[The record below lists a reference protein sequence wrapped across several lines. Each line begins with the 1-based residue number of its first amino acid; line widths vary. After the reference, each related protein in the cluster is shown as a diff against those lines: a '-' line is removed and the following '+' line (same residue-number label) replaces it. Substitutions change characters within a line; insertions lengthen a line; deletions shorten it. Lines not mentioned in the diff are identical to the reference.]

1 MISPIPHYFFDQGSK
16 VMARLTRYI
25 ACALLP
31 FTLLGE
37 SVMAD
42 EQTPLTLK
50 QNAPT
55 TYTVVKGDT
64 LWDIS
69 ALYLDSPWLWPRLW
83 QINPE
88 IDNPHLIY
96 PGDKLTL
103 IWRDG
108 QPVLSLKP
116 MRKLSPQVR
125 VLEKQAVP
133 TVQEGLVLPYLQS
146 DRLIAQTAL
155 QQSVRVIGSSDGR
168 KYLTKQDQLY
178 ITGVQTEKK
187 WGIYREVA
195 QYQRDDDV
203 MVALRLVALGEL
215 AMTGGN
221 FSGLSLQEQ
230 NQEIL
235 AKDIALPE
243 VDIEERQ
250 LSTTFYPQPA
260 PVGSEAHILGSLEGS
275 QYAGQNQ
282 VVVMDQGSSDGL
294 AQGSMF
300 ELYQAGVKV
309 SDKEGQF
316 TYQQEGSDAD
326 VQLPSLKVGTLMVI
340 RPYERFSLA
349 LITNSSAPIN
359 QEIIAVSPQSTSSE
373 PKTEVAQSTE
383 QAQSVDDAS

>member
-1 MISPIPHYFFDQGSK
+1 
-16 VMARLTRYI
+16 MARLTRYI
-25 ACALLP
+25 AYALLP
-31 FTLLGE
+31 FTLLSGQ
-37 SVMAD
+37 VTAD
-42 EQTPLTLK
+42 EQTPLALK
-50 QNAPT
+50 PNAPT

-83 QINPE
+83 QVNPE
-88 IDNPHLIY
+88 IDNPHVIY

-103 IWRDG
+103 FWRDG

-146 DRLIAQTAL
+146 DRLMAKTAL
-155 QQSVRVIGSSDGR
+155 QGSVRVIGSSEGR
-168 KYLTKQDQLY
+168 QYLTKQDQLY
-178 ITGVQTEKK
+178 ISGVHSEKK

-195 QYQRDDDV
+195 QYQRDDEV
-203 MVALRLVALGEL
+203 MVALRLVAVGEL

-221 FSGLSLQEQ
+221 FSGLSLLEQ

-235 AKDIALPE
+235 ANDIALPE
-243 VDIEERQ
+243 VDLEERQ
-250 LSTTFYPQPA
+250 RSTTFYPQPA
-260 PVGSEAHILGSLEGS
+260 PAGSEARILGSLEGS

-282 VVVMDQGSSDGL
+282 VVVIDQGRSDGV

-300 ELYQAGVKV
+300 ELYQAAVQVKAKQD
-309 SDKEGQF
+309 SSTFLSERSN
-316 TYQQEGSDAD
+316 TD
-326 VQLPSLKVGTLMVI
+326 VQLPSVKVGALMVI

-349 LITNSSAPIN
+349 LITNSSAPISAEVHALST
-359 QEIIAVSPQSTSSE
+359 QAEPQ
-373 PKTEVAQSTE
+373 TE
-383 QAQSVDDAS
+383 QPDVVQLSEQIDLVDDAS

>member
-1 MISPIPHYFFDQGSK
+1 
-16 VMARLTRYI
+16 MARLTRYI
-25 ACALLP
+25 AYALLP
-31 FTLLGE
+31 FTLLSGQ
-37 SVMAD
+37 VTAD
-42 EQTPLTLK
+42 EQTPLALK
-50 QNAPT
+50 PNAPT

-83 QINPE
+83 QVNPE
-88 IDNPHLIY
+88 IENPHLIY

-103 IWRDG
+103 FWRDG

-146 DRLIAQTAL
+146 DRLMAKTTL
-155 QQSVRVIGSSDGR
+155 QGSVRVIGSSEGR
-168 KYLTKQDQLY
+168 QYLTKQDQLY
-178 ITGVQTEKK
+178 ISGVHSKKK
-187 WGIYREVA
+187 WGIYRELA
-195 QYQRDDDV
+195 QYQRDDEV
-203 MVALRLVALGEL
+203 MVALRLVAVGEL

-235 AKDIALPE
+235 ANDIALPE
-243 VDIEERQ
+243 IDLEERQ

-260 PVGSEAHILGSLEGS
+260 PAGSEARILGSLEGS

-282 VVVMDQGSSDGL
+282 VVVIDQGRSDGV

-300 ELYQAGVKV
+300 ELYQAAVQVKAKQD
-309 SDKEGQF
+309 SSTFLSERSN
-316 TYQQEGSDAD
+316 TD
-326 VQLPSLKVGTLMVI
+326 VQLPSVKVGALMVI

-349 LITNSSAPIN
+349 LITNSSAPISA
-359 QEIIAVSPQSTSSE
+359 EVHALSPQVE
-373 PKTEVAQSTE
+373 PQTE
-383 QAQSVDDAS
+383 QPEVVQLSEQTDLVDDVS

>member
-1 MISPIPHYFFDQGSK
+1 MT
-16 VMARLTRYI
+16 RLTRYI
-25 ACALLP
+25 AYALLP
-31 FTLLGE
+31 FTLLSGQ
-37 SVMAD
+37 VTAD
-42 EQTPLTLK
+42 EQTPLALK
-50 QNAPT
+50 PNAPT

-83 QINPE
+83 QVNPE

-103 IWRDG
+103 FWRDG

-133 TVQEGLVLPYLQS
+133 NVQEGLVLPYLQS
-146 DRLIAQTAL
+146 DRLMAKTAL
-155 QQSVRVIGSSDGR
+155 QGSVRVIGSSEGR
-168 KYLTKQDQLY
+168 QYLTKQDQLY
-178 ITGVQTEKK
+178 ISGVHSEKK

-195 QYQRDDDV
+195 QYQRDDEV
-203 MVALRLVALGEL
+203 MVALRLVAVGEL

-221 FSGLSLQEQ
+221 FSGLSLLEQ

-235 AKDIALPE
+235 ANDIALPE
-243 VDIEERQ
+243 VDLEERQ

-260 PVGSEAHILGSLEGS
+260 PAGSEARILGSLEGS

-282 VVVMDQGSSDGL
+282 VVVIDQGRSDGV

-300 ELYQAGVKV
+300 ELYQAAVQVKAKQD
-309 SDKEGQF
+309 SSTFLSERSN
-316 TYQQEGSDAD
+316 TD
-326 VQLPSLKVGTLMVI
+326 VQLPSVKVGALMVI

-349 LITNSSAPIN
+349 LITNSSALISA
-359 QEIIAVSPQSTSSE
+359 EVHALSPQAE
-373 PKTEVAQSTE
+373 PQTE
-383 QAQSVDDAS
+383 QPDVVQLSEQTDLVDDAS

>member
-1 MISPIPHYFFDQGSK
+1 MT
-16 VMARLTRYI
+16 RLTRYI
-25 ACALLP
+25 AYALLP
-31 FTLLGE
+31 FTLLSGQ
-37 SVMAD
+37 VTAD
-42 EQTPLTLK
+42 EQTPLALK
-50 QNAPT
+50 PNAPT

-83 QINPE
+83 QVNPE

-103 IWRDG
+103 FWRDG

-146 DRLIAQTAL
+146 DRLMAKTAL
-155 QQSVRVIGSSDGR
+155 QGSVRVIGSSEGR
-168 KYLTKQDQLY
+168 QYLTKQDQLY
-178 ITGVQTEKK
+178 ISGVHSEKK

-195 QYQRDDDV
+195 QYQRDDEV
-203 MVALRLVALGEL
+203 MVALRLVAVGEL

-221 FSGLSLQEQ
+221 FSGLSLLEQ

-235 AKDIALPE
+235 ANDIALPE
-243 VDIEERQ
+243 VDLEERQ

-260 PVGSEAHILGSLEGS
+260 PAGSEARILGSLEGS

-282 VVVMDQGSSDGL
+282 VVVIDQGRSDGV

-300 ELYQAGVKV
+300 ELYQAAVQVKAKQD
-309 SDKEGQF
+309 SSTFLSERSN
-316 TYQQEGSDAD
+316 TD
-326 VQLPSLKVGTLMVI
+326 VQLPSVKVGALMVI

-349 LITNSSAPIN
+349 LITNSSALISA
-359 QEIIAVSPQSTSSE
+359 EVHALSPQAE
-373 PKTEVAQSTE
+373 PQTE
-383 QAQSVDDAS
+383 QPDVVQLSEQTDLVDDAS

>member
-1 MISPIPHYFFDQGSK
+1 
-16 VMARLTRYI
+16 MARLTRYI

-31 FTLLGE
+31 FTLLSGQAT
-37 SVMAD
+37 AD
-42 EQTPLTLK
+42 ELTPLALK
-50 QNAPT
+50 PNAPT

-83 QINPE
+83 QVNPD

-103 IWRDG
+103 FWRDG

-146 DRLIAQTAL
+146 DRLVAKTAL
-155 QQSVRVIGSSDGR
+155 QGSVRVIGSSEDR
-168 KYLTKQDQLY
+168 QYLTKQDQLY
-178 ITGVQTEKK
+178 ISGVHSEKK

-195 QYQRDDDV
+195 QYQRDDEV
-203 MVALRLVALGEL
+203 MVALRLVAVGEL

-235 AKDIALPE
+235 ANDIALPE
-243 VDIEERQ
+243 IDLEERQ

-260 PVGSEAHILGSLEGS
+260 PAGSEARILGSLEGS

-282 VVVMDQGSSDGL
+282 VVVIDQGRSDGV

-300 ELYQAGVKV
+300 ELYQAAVQANAKPDR
-309 SDKEGQF
+309 SAFRPQR
-316 TYQQEGSDAD
+316 SNSD
-326 VQLPSLKVGTLMVI
+326 VQLPSVKVGALMVI

-349 LITNSSAPIN
+349 LITDSSAPISA
-359 QEIIAVSPQSTSSE
+359 EVVALSPQDE
-373 PKTEVAQSTE
+373 GQAEQPDVAQSGE
-383 QAQSVDDAS
+383 QTDLANDAS

>member
-1 MISPIPHYFFDQGSK
+1 
-16 VMARLTRYI
+16 MARLTRYI

-235 AKDIALPE
+235 ANDIALPE

-316 TYQQEGSDAD
+316 TYQQEGADAD

>member
-1 MISPIPHYFFDQGSK
+1 MISPKPSHFFDQGSK

-25 ACALLP
+25 AYALLP
-31 FTLLGE
+31 FTLLSGQ
-37 SVMAD
+37 VTAD
-42 EQTPLTLK
+42 EQTPLALK
-50 QNAPT
+50 PNAPT

-83 QINPE
+83 QVNPE

-103 IWRDG
+103 FWRDG

-125 VLEKQAVP
+125 VLEKQVVP

-146 DRLIAQTAL
+146 DRLMAKTAL
-155 QQSVRVIGSSDGR
+155 QGSVRVIGSSEGR
-168 KYLTKQDQLY
+168 QYLTKQDQLY
-178 ITGVQTEKK
+178 ISGVHSKKK
-187 WGIYREVA
+187 WGIYRELA
-195 QYQRDDDV
+195 QYQRDDEV
-203 MVALRLVALGEL
+203 MVALRLVAVGEL

-235 AKDIALPE
+235 ANDIALPE
-243 VDIEERQ
+243 IDLEERQ

-260 PVGSEAHILGSLEGS
+260 PAGSEARILGSLEGS

-282 VVVMDQGSSDGL
+282 VVVIDQGRSDGV

-300 ELYQAGVKV
+300 ELYQAAVQVKAKQD
-309 SDKEGQF
+309 SSTFLSERSN
-316 TYQQEGSDAD
+316 TD
-326 VQLPSLKVGTLMVI
+326 VQLPSVKVGALMVI

-349 LITNSSAPIN
+349 LITNSSAPISA
-359 QEIIAVSPQSTSSE
+359 EVHALSPQVE
-373 PKTEVAQSTE
+373 PQTE
-383 QAQSVDDAS
+383 QPEVVQLSEQTDLVDDVS

>member
-1 MISPIPHYFFDQGSK
+1 
-16 VMARLTRYI
+16 MARLTRYI

-235 AKDIALPE
+235 ANDIALPE

>member
-1 MISPIPHYFFDQGSK
+1 
-16 VMARLTRYI
+16 MARLTRYI
-25 ACALLP
+25 TYALLP
-31 FTLLGE
+31 FTLLSGQ
-37 SVMAD
+37 VTAD
-42 EQTPLTLK
+42 EQTPLALK
-50 QNAPT
+50 PNAPT

-83 QINPE
+83 QVNPE

-103 IWRDG
+103 FWRDG

-146 DRLIAQTAL
+146 DRLMAKTAL
-155 QQSVRVIGSSDGR
+155 QGSVRVIGSSEGR
-168 KYLTKQDQLY
+168 QYLTKQDQLY
-178 ITGVQTEKK
+178 ISGVHSEKK

-195 QYQRDDDV
+195 QYQRDDEV
-203 MVALRLVALGEL
+203 MVALRLVAVGEL

-221 FSGLSLQEQ
+221 FSGLSLLEQ

-235 AKDIALPE
+235 ANDIALPE
-243 VDIEERQ
+243 VDLEERQ

-260 PVGSEAHILGSLEGS
+260 PAGSEARILGSLEGS

-282 VVVMDQGSSDGL
+282 VVVIDQGRSDGV

-300 ELYQAGVKV
+300 ELYQAAVQVKAKQD
-309 SDKEGQF
+309 SSTFLSERSN
-316 TYQQEGSDAD
+316 TD
-326 VQLPSLKVGTLMVI
+326 VQLPSVKVGALMVI

-359 QEIIAVSPQSTSSE
+359 AEVHALSPQAE
-373 PKTEVAQSTE
+373 PQTE
-383 QAQSVDDAS
+383 QPNVVQLSEQIDLVDDAS

>member
-1 MISPIPHYFFDQGSK
+1 MISPKPSHFFDQGSK

-25 ACALLP
+25 AYALLP
-31 FTLLGE
+31 FTLLSGQ
-37 SVMAD
+37 VTAD
-42 EQTPLTLK
+42 EQTPLALK
-50 QNAPT
+50 PNAPT

-83 QINPE
+83 QVNPE
-88 IDNPHLIY
+88 IDNPHVIY

-103 IWRDG
+103 FWRDG

-146 DRLIAQTAL
+146 DRLMAKTAL
-155 QQSVRVIGSSDGR
+155 QGSVRVIGSSEGR
-168 KYLTKQDQLY
+168 QYLTKQDQLY
-178 ITGVQTEKK
+178 ISGVHSEKK

-195 QYQRDDDV
+195 QYQRDDEV
-203 MVALRLVALGEL
+203 MVALRLVAVGEL

-221 FSGLSLQEQ
+221 FSGLSLLEQ

-235 AKDIALPE
+235 ANDIALPE
-243 VDIEERQ
+243 VDLEERQ

-260 PVGSEAHILGSLEGS
+260 PAGSEARILGSLEGS

-282 VVVMDQGSSDGL
+282 VIVIDQGRSDGV

-300 ELYQAGVKV
+300 ELYQAAVQANAKPDR
-309 SDKEGQF
+309 SAFRPKR
-316 TYQQEGSDAD
+316 SNSD
-326 VQLPSLKVGTLMVI
+326 VQLPSVKVGALMVI

-349 LITNSSAPIN
+349 LITDSSAPISA
-359 QEIIAVSPQSTSSE
+359 EVVALSPQDE
-373 PKTEVAQSTE
+373 GQAEQPDVAQSGE
-383 QAQSVDDAS
+383 QTDLANDAS

>member
-1 MISPIPHYFFDQGSK
+1 
-16 VMARLTRYI
+16 MARLTRYI

-178 ITGVQTEKK
+178 ITGVRTEKK

-235 AKDIALPE
+235 ANDIALPE

-250 LSTTFYPQPA
+250 LSMTFYPQPA

-300 ELYQAGVKV
+300 ELYQAGAKV
-309 SDKEGQF
+309 SDKKGQF

>member
-1 MISPIPHYFFDQGSK
+1 
-16 VMARLTRYI
+16 MARLTRYI
-25 ACALLP
+25 AYALLP
-31 FTLLGE
+31 FTLLSGQ
-37 SVMAD
+37 VTAD
-42 EQTPLTLK
+42 EQTPLALK
-50 QNAPT
+50 PNAPT

-83 QINPE
+83 QVNPE

-103 IWRDG
+103 FWRDG
-108 QPVLSLKP
+108 QPVLSVKP

-146 DRLIAQTAL
+146 DRLMAKTAL
-155 QQSVRVIGSSDGR
+155 QGSVRVIGSSEGR
-168 KYLTKQDQLY
+168 QYLTKQDQLY
-178 ITGVQTEKK
+178 ISGVHSEKK

-195 QYQRDDDV
+195 QYQRDDEV
-203 MVALRLVALGEL
+203 MVALRLVAVGEL

-235 AKDIALPE
+235 ANDIALPE
-243 VDIEERQ
+243 IDLEERQ

-260 PVGSEAHILGSLEGS
+260 PAGSEARILGSLEGS

-282 VVVMDQGSSDGL
+282 VVVIDQGRSDGV

-300 ELYQAGVKV
+300 ELYQAAVQVKAKQD
-309 SDKEGQF
+309 SSTFLSERSN
-316 TYQQEGSDAD
+316 TD
-326 VQLPSLKVGTLMVI
+326 VQLPSVKVGALMVI
-340 RPYERFSLA
+340 SPYERFSLA
-349 LITNSSAPIN
+349 LITNSLAPISA
-359 QEIIAVSPQSTSSE
+359 EVHALSPQAE
-373 PKTEVAQSTE
+373 PQTE
-383 QAQSVDDAS
+383 QPEVVQLSEQTDLVDDAS

>member
-1 MISPIPHYFFDQGSK
+1 
-16 VMARLTRYI
+16 MARLTRYI
-25 ACALLP
+25 AYALLP
-31 FTLLGE
+31 FTLLSGQ
-37 SVMAD
+37 VTAD
-42 EQTPLTLK
+42 EQTPLALK
-50 QNAPT
+50 PNAPT

-83 QINPE
+83 QVNPE

-103 IWRDG
+103 FWRDG

-146 DRLIAQTAL
+146 DRLMAKAAL
-155 QQSVRVIGSSDGR
+155 QGSVRVIGSSEGR
-168 KYLTKQDQLY
+168 QYLTKQDQLY
-178 ITGVQTEKK
+178 ISGVHSEKK

-195 QYQRDDDV
+195 QYQRDDEV
-203 MVALRLVALGEL
+203 LVALRLVAMGEL

-235 AKDIALPE
+235 ANDIALPE
-243 VDIEERQ
+243 VDLEERQ

-260 PVGSEAHILGSLEGS
+260 PAGSEARILGSLEGS

-282 VVVMDQGSSDGL
+282 VVVIDQGRSDGV

-300 ELYQAGVKV
+300 ELYQAAVQVKAKQD
-309 SDKEGQF
+309 SSTFLSERSN
-316 TYQQEGSDAD
+316 TD
-326 VQLPSLKVGTLMVI
+326 VQLPSVKVGALMVI

-349 LITNSSAPIN
+349 LITNSSAPISA
-359 QEIIAVSPQSTSSE
+359 EVHVLSPQAE
-373 PKTEVAQSTE
+373 PQTE
-383 QAQSVDDAS
+383 QPDVVQLSEQTDLVDDAS

>member
-1 MISPIPHYFFDQGSK
+1 
-16 VMARLTRYI
+16 MARLTRYI
-25 ACALLP
+25 TYALLP
-31 FTLLGE
+31 FTLLSGQ
-37 SVMAD
+37 VTAD
-42 EQTPLTLK
+42 EQTPLALK
-50 QNAPT
+50 PNAPT

-83 QINPE
+83 QVNPE

-103 IWRDG
+103 FWRDG

-146 DRLIAQTAL
+146 DRLMAKTAL
-155 QQSVRVIGSSDGR
+155 QGSVRVIGSSEGR
-168 KYLTKQDQLY
+168 QYLTKQDQLY
-178 ITGVQTEKK
+178 ISGVHSEKK

-195 QYQRDDDV
+195 QYQRDDEV
-203 MVALRLVALGEL
+203 MVALRLVAVGEL

-221 FSGLSLQEQ
+221 FSGLSLLEQ

-235 AKDIALPE
+235 ANDIALPE
-243 VDIEERQ
+243 VDLEERQ

-260 PVGSEAHILGSLEGS
+260 PAGSEARILGSLEGS

-282 VVVMDQGSSDGL
+282 VVVIDQGRSDGV

-300 ELYQAGVKV
+300 ELYQAAVQVKAKQD
-309 SDKEGQF
+309 SSTFLSERSN
-316 TYQQEGSDAD
+316 TD
-326 VQLPSLKVGTLMVI
+326 VQLPSVKVGALMVI

-349 LITNSSAPIN
+349 LITNSSAPISAEV
-359 QEIIAVSPQSTSSE
+359 QALSPQAE
-373 PKTEVAQSTE
+373 PQTE
-383 QAQSVDDAS
+383 QPDVVQLSEQIDLVDDAS

>member
-1 MISPIPHYFFDQGSK
+1 
-16 VMARLTRYI
+16 MARLTRYI
-25 ACALLP
+25 AYALLP
-31 FTLLGE
+31 FTLLSGQ
-37 SVMAD
+37 VTAD
-42 EQTPLTLK
+42 EQTPLALK
-50 QNAPT
+50 PNAPT

-83 QINPE
+83 QVNPE

-103 IWRDG
+103 FWRDG

-146 DRLIAQTAL
+146 DRLMAKTAL
-155 QQSVRVIGSSDGR
+155 QGSVRVIGSSEGR
-168 KYLTKQDQLY
+168 QYLTKQDQLY
-178 ITGVQTEKK
+178 ISGVHSEKK

-195 QYQRDDDV
+195 QYQRDDEV
-203 MVALRLVALGEL
+203 MVALRLVAVGEL

-221 FSGLSLQEQ
+221 FSGLSLLEQ

-235 AKDIALPE
+235 ANDIALPE
-243 VDIEERQ
+243 VDLEERQ

-260 PVGSEAHILGSLEGS
+260 PAGSEARILGSLEGS

-282 VVVMDQGSSDGL
+282 VVVIDQGRSDGV

-300 ELYQAGVKV
+300 ELYQAAVQVKAKQD
-309 SDKEGQF
+309 SSTFLSERSN
-316 TYQQEGSDAD
+316 TD
-326 VQLPSLKVGTLMVI
+326 VQLPSVKVGALMVI

-349 LITNSSAPIN
+349 LITNSSALISA
-359 QEIIAVSPQSTSSE
+359 EVHALSPQAE
-373 PKTEVAQSTE
+373 PQTE
-383 QAQSVDDAS
+383 QPNVVQLSEQIDLVDDAS

>member
-1 MISPIPHYFFDQGSK
+1 
-16 VMARLTRYI
+16 MARLTHYI
-25 ACALLP
+25 AYALLP
-31 FTLLGE
+31 FTLLSGQ
-37 SVMAD
+37 VTAD
-42 EQTPLTLK
+42 EQTPLALK
-50 QNAPT
+50 PNAPA

-83 QINPE
+83 QVNPE

-103 IWRDG
+103 FWRDG

-146 DRLIAQTAL
+146 DRLMAKTAL
-155 QQSVRVIGSSDGR
+155 QDSVRVIGSNDGR
-168 KYLTKQDQLY
+168 QYLTKQEQLY
-178 ITGVQTEKK
+178 ISGVQTEKK

-195 QYQRDDDV
+195 QYQRDDEV
-203 MVALRLVALGEL
+203 MVALRLVAVGEL

-235 AKDIALPE
+235 ANDIALPE
-243 VDIEERQ
+243 VDLEELQ

-260 PVGSEAHILGSLEGS
+260 PTGSEAHILGSLEGS

-282 VVVMDQGSSDGL
+282 VVVIDQGSSDGV

-309 SDKEGQF
+309 NGKQGQF
-316 TYQQEGSDAD
+316 TYQAEGSDAD
-326 VQLPSLKVGTLMVI
+326 VQLPSTKVGTLMVI

-349 LITNSSAPIN
+349 LITNSSAPISV
-359 QEIIAVSPQSTSSE
+359 EVLALSPQEESQAE
-373 PKTEVAQSTE
+373 QPDVAQSAE
-383 QAQSVDDAS
+383 QTDLADDAS

>member
-1 MISPIPHYFFDQGSK
+1 
-16 VMARLTRYI
+16 MARLTRYI

-50 QNAPT
+50 HNAPT

-235 AKDIALPE
+235 ANDIALPE

>member
-1 MISPIPHYFFDQGSK
+1 
-16 VMARLTRYI
+16 MARLTRYI
-25 ACALLP
+25 AYALLP
-31 FTLLGE
+31 FTLLSGQAT
-37 SVMAD
+37 AD
-42 EQTPLTLK
+42 ELTPLALK
-50 QNAPT
+50 PNAPT

-83 QINPE
+83 QVNPD

-103 IWRDG
+103 FWRDG

-146 DRLIAQTAL
+146 DRLVAKTAL
-155 QQSVRVIGSSDGR
+155 QGSVRVIGSSEDR
-168 KYLTKQDQLY
+168 QYLTKQDQLY
-178 ITGVQTEKK
+178 ISGVHSEKK

-195 QYQRDDDV
+195 QYQRDDEV
-203 MVALRLVALGEL
+203 MVALRLVAVGEL
-215 AMTGGN
+215 AMTGSN

-235 AKDIALPE
+235 ANDIALPE
-243 VDIEERQ
+243 IDLEERQ

-260 PVGSEAHILGSLEGS
+260 PAGSEARILGSLEGS

-282 VVVMDQGSSDGL
+282 VVVIDQGRSDGV

-300 ELYQAGVKV
+300 ELYQAAVQANAKPDR
-309 SDKEGQF
+309 SAFRPKR
-316 TYQQEGSDAD
+316 SNSD
-326 VQLPSLKVGTLMVI
+326 VQLPSVKVGALMVI

-349 LITNSSAPIN
+349 LITDSSAPISA
-359 QEIIAVSPQSTSSE
+359 EVVALSPQDE
-373 PKTEVAQSTE
+373 GQAEQPDVAQSGE
-383 QAQSVDDAS
+383 QTDLANDAS

>member
-1 MISPIPHYFFDQGSK
+1 
-16 VMARLTRYI
+16 MARLTRYI
-25 ACALLP
+25 AYALLP
-31 FTLLGE
+31 FTLLSGQ
-37 SVMAD
+37 VTAD
-42 EQTPLTLK
+42 EQTPLALK
-50 QNAPT
+50 PNAPT

-83 QINPE
+83 QVNPE

-103 IWRDG
+103 FWRDG

-146 DRLIAQTAL
+146 DRLMAKNAL
-155 QQSVRVIGSSDGR
+155 QGSVRVIGSSEGR
-168 KYLTKQDQLY
+168 QYLTKQDQLY
-178 ITGVQTEKK
+178 ISGVHSEKK

-195 QYQRDDDV
+195 QYQRDDEV
-203 MVALRLVALGEL
+203 MVALRLVAVGEL

-235 AKDIALPE
+235 ANDIALPE
-243 VDIEERQ
+243 VDLEERQ
-250 LSTTFYPQPA
+250 LSTNFYPQPA
-260 PVGSEAHILGSLEGS
+260 PAGSEARILGSLEGS

-282 VVVMDQGSSDGL
+282 VVVIDQGRSDGV

-300 ELYQAGVKV
+300 ELYQAAVQVKAKQD
-309 SDKEGQF
+309 SSTFLSERSN
-316 TYQQEGSDAD
+316 TD
-326 VQLPSLKVGTLMVI
+326 VQLPSVKVGALMVI

-349 LITNSSAPIN
+349 LITNSSAPISA
-359 QEIIAVSPQSTSSE
+359 EVHALSPQEE
-373 PKTEVAQSTE
+373 PQTE
-383 QAQSVDDAS
+383 QPDVVQLSEQIDLVDDAS

>member
-1 MISPIPHYFFDQGSK
+1 
-16 VMARLTRYI
+16 MARLTRYI

-125 VLEKQAVP
+125 MLEKQAVP

-235 AKDIALPE
+235 ANDIALPE

-300 ELYQAGVKV
+300 ELYQAGAKV
-309 SDKEGQF
+309 SDKKGQF
-316 TYQQEGSDAD
+316 TYPQEGSDAD

>member
-1 MISPIPHYFFDQGSK
+1 
-16 VMARLTRYI
+16 MARLTRYI
-25 ACALLP
+25 AYALLP
-31 FTLLGE
+31 FTLLSGQ
-37 SVMAD
+37 VTAD
-42 EQTPLTLK
+42 EQTPLALK
-50 QNAPT
+50 PNAPT

-83 QINPE
+83 QVNPE

-103 IWRDG
+103 FWRDG

-146 DRLIAQTAL
+146 DRLMAKAAL
-155 QQSVRVIGSSDGR
+155 QGSVRVIGSSEGR
-168 KYLTKQDQLY
+168 QYLTKQDQLY
-178 ITGVQTEKK
+178 ISGVHSEKK

-195 QYQRDDDV
+195 QYQRDDEV
-203 MVALRLVALGEL
+203 MVALRLVAMGEL

-235 AKDIALPE
+235 ANDIALPE
-243 VDIEERQ
+243 VDLEERQ

-260 PVGSEAHILGSLEGS
+260 PAGSEARILGSLEGS

-282 VVVMDQGSSDGL
+282 VVVIDQGRSDGV

-300 ELYQAGVKV
+300 ELYQAAVQVKAKQD
-309 SDKEGQF
+309 SSTFLSERSN
-316 TYQQEGSDAD
+316 TD
-326 VQLPSLKVGTLMVI
+326 VQLPSVKVGALMVI

-349 LITNSSAPIN
+349 LITNSSAPISA
-359 QEIIAVSPQSTSSE
+359 EVHALSPQVE
-373 PKTEVAQSTE
+373 PQTE
-383 QAQSVDDAS
+383 QPNVVQLSEQIDLVDDAS

>member
-1 MISPIPHYFFDQGSK
+1 
-16 VMARLTRYI
+16 MARLTRYI
-25 ACALLP
+25 AYALLP
-31 FTLLGE
+31 FTLLSGQ
-37 SVMAD
+37 VTAD
-42 EQTPLTLK
+42 EQTLLALK
-50 QNAPT
+50 PNAPT

-83 QINPE
+83 QVNPE
-88 IDNPHLIY
+88 IENPHLIY

-103 IWRDG
+103 FWRDG

-146 DRLIAQTAL
+146 DRLMAKTAL
-155 QQSVRVIGSSDGR
+155 QGSVRVIGSSEGR
-168 KYLTKQDQLY
+168 QYLTKQDQLY
-178 ITGVQTEKK
+178 ISGVHSEKK
-187 WGIYREVA
+187 WGIYRELA
-195 QYQRDDDV
+195 QYQRDDEV
-203 MVALRLVALGEL
+203 MVALRLVAVGEL

-235 AKDIALPE
+235 ANDIALPE
-243 VDIEERQ
+243 IDLEERQ

-260 PVGSEAHILGSLEGS
+260 PAGSEARILGSLEGS

-282 VVVMDQGSSDGL
+282 VVVIDQGRSDGV

-300 ELYQAGVKV
+300 ELYQAAVQVKAKQD
-309 SDKEGQF
+309 SSTFLSERSN
-316 TYQQEGSDAD
+316 TD
-326 VQLPSLKVGTLMVI
+326 VQLPSVKVGALMVI

-349 LITNSSAPIN
+349 LITNSSAPISA
-359 QEIIAVSPQSTSSE
+359 EVHALSPQVE
-373 PKTEVAQSTE
+373 PQTE
-383 QAQSVDDAS
+383 QPEVVQLSEQTDLVDDVS

>member
-1 MISPIPHYFFDQGSK
+1 
-16 VMARLTRYI
+16 MARLTRYI

-31 FTLLGE
+31 FTLLSGQAT
-37 SVMAD
+37 AD
-42 EQTPLTLK
+42 ELTPLALK
-50 QNAPT
+50 PNAPT

-83 QINPE
+83 QVNPD

-103 IWRDG
+103 FWRDG

-146 DRLIAQTAL
+146 DRLVAKTAL
-155 QQSVRVIGSSDGR
+155 QGSVRVIGSSEDR
-168 KYLTKQDQLY
+168 QYLTKQDQLY
-178 ITGVQTEKK
+178 ISGVHSEKK

-195 QYQRDDDV
+195 QYQRDDEV
-203 MVALRLVALGEL
+203 MVALRLVAVGEL

-235 AKDIALPE
+235 ANDIALPE
-243 VDIEERQ
+243 IDLEERQ

-260 PVGSEAHILGSLEGS
+260 PAGSEARILGSLEGS
-275 QYAGQNQ
+275 QYAGENQ
-282 VVVMDQGSSDGL
+282 VVVIDQGRSDGV

-300 ELYQAGVKV
+300 ELYQAAVQANAKPDR
-309 SDKEGQF
+309 SAFRPKR
-316 TYQQEGSDAD
+316 SNSD
-326 VQLPSLKVGTLMVI
+326 VQLPSVKVGALMVI

-349 LITNSSAPIN
+349 LITDSSAPISA
-359 QEIIAVSPQSTSSE
+359 EVVALSPQDE
-373 PKTEVAQSTE
+373 GQAEQPDVAQSGE
-383 QAQSVDDAS
+383 QTDLASDAS

>member
-1 MISPIPHYFFDQGSK
+1 
-16 VMARLTRYI
+16 MARLTRYI
-25 ACALLP
+25 AYALLP
-31 FTLLGE
+31 FTLLSGQ
-37 SVMAD
+37 VTAD
-42 EQTPLTLK
+42 EQTPLALK
-50 QNAPT
+50 PNAPT

-83 QINPE
+83 QVNPE

-103 IWRDG
+103 FWRDG

-146 DRLIAQTAL
+146 DRLMAKTAL
-155 QQSVRVIGSSDGR
+155 QGSVRVIGSSEGR
-168 KYLTKQDQLY
+168 QYLTKQDQLY
-178 ITGVQTEKK
+178 ISGVHSEKK

-195 QYQRDDDV
+195 QYQRDDEV
-203 MVALRLVALGEL
+203 MVALRLVAVGEL

-235 AKDIALPE
+235 ANDIALPE
-243 VDIEERQ
+243 IDLEERQ

-260 PVGSEAHILGSLEGS
+260 PAGSEARILGSLEGS

-282 VVVMDQGSSDGL
+282 VVVIDQGRSDGV

-300 ELYQAGVKV
+300 ELYQAAVQVKAKQD
-309 SDKEGQF
+309 SSTFLSERLN
-316 TYQQEGSDAD
+316 TD
-326 VQLPSLKVGTLMVI
+326 VQLPSVKVGALMVI

-349 LITNSSAPIN
+349 LITNSLAPISA
-359 QEIIAVSPQSTSSE
+359 EVHALSPQAE
-373 PKTEVAQSTE
+373 PQTE
-383 QAQSVDDAS
+383 QPEVVQLSEQIDLVDDAS

>member
-1 MISPIPHYFFDQGSK
+1 
-16 VMARLTRYI
+16 MARLTRYI
-25 ACALLP
+25 AYALLP
-31 FTLLGE
+31 FTLLSGQ
-37 SVMAD
+37 VTAD
-42 EQTPLTLK
+42 EQTPLALK
-50 QNAPT
+50 PNAPT

-69 ALYLDSPWLWPRLW
+69 DLYLDSPWLWPRLW
-83 QINPE
+83 QVNPE

-103 IWRDG
+103 FWRDG

-146 DRLIAQTAL
+146 DRLMAKTAL
-155 QQSVRVIGSSDGR
+155 QGSVRVIGSSEGR
-168 KYLTKQDQLY
+168 QYLTKQDQLY
-178 ITGVQTEKK
+178 ISGVHSEKK

-195 QYQRDDDV
+195 QYQRDDEV
-203 MVALRLVALGEL
+203 MVALRLVAVGEL

-235 AKDIALPE
+235 ANDIALPE
-243 VDIEERQ
+243 VDLEERQ

-260 PVGSEAHILGSLEGS
+260 PAGSEARILGSLEGS

-282 VVVMDQGSSDGL
+282 VVVIDQGRSDGV

-300 ELYQAGVKV
+300 ELYQAAVQVKAKQD
-309 SDKEGQF
+309 SSTFLSERSN
-316 TYQQEGSDAD
+316 TD
-326 VQLPSLKVGTLMVI
+326 VQLPSVKVGALMVI

-349 LITNSSAPIN
+349 LITNSSAPISA
-359 QEIIAVSPQSTSSE
+359 EVHALSPQVE
-373 PKTEVAQSTE
+373 PQTE
-383 QAQSVDDAS
+383 QPDVVQLSEQIDLVDDAS

>member
-1 MISPIPHYFFDQGSK
+1 MISPKPSHFFDQGSK

-25 ACALLP
+25 TYALLP
-31 FTLLGE
+31 FTLLSGQ
-37 SVMAD
+37 VTAD
-42 EQTPLTLK
+42 EQTPLALK
-50 QNAPT
+50 PNAPT

-83 QINPE
+83 QVNPE

-103 IWRDG
+103 FWRDG

-146 DRLIAQTAL
+146 DRLMTKTAL
-155 QQSVRVIGSSDGR
+155 QGSVRVIGSSEGR
-168 KYLTKQDQLY
+168 QYLTKQDQLY
-178 ITGVQTEKK
+178 ISGVHSEKK

-195 QYQRDDDV
+195 QYQRDDEV
-203 MVALRLVALGEL
+203 MVALRLVAVGEL

-235 AKDIALPE
+235 ANDIALPE
-243 VDIEERQ
+243 IDLEERQ

-260 PVGSEAHILGSLEGS
+260 PAGSEARILGSLEGS

-282 VVVMDQGSSDGL
+282 VVVIDQGRSDGV

-300 ELYQAGVKV
+300 ELYQAAVQVKAKQD
-309 SDKEGQF
+309 SSTFLSERSN
-316 TYQQEGSDAD
+316 TD
-326 VQLPSLKVGTLMVI
+326 VQLPSVKVGALMVI

-349 LITNSSAPIN
+349 LITNSSAPISA
-359 QEIIAVSPQSTSSE
+359 EVHALSPQAE
-373 PKTEVAQSTE
+373 PQTE
-383 QAQSVDDAS
+383 QPNVVQLSEQTDLVDDAS

>member
-1 MISPIPHYFFDQGSK
+1 MT
-16 VMARLTRYI
+16 RLTRYI
-25 ACALLP
+25 AYALLP
-31 FTLLGE
+31 FTLLSGQ
-37 SVMAD
+37 VTAD
-42 EQTPLTLK
+42 EQAPLALK
-50 QNAPT
+50 PNAPT

-83 QINPE
+83 QVNPE

-103 IWRDG
+103 FWRDG

-146 DRLIAQTAL
+146 DRLMAKTAL
-155 QQSVRVIGSSDGR
+155 QGSVRVIGSSEGR
-168 KYLTKQDQLY
+168 QYLTKQDQLY
-178 ITGVQTEKK
+178 ISGVHSEKK

-195 QYQRDDDV
+195 QYQRDDEV
-203 MVALRLVALGEL
+203 MVALRLVAVGEL

-221 FSGLSLQEQ
+221 FSGLSLLEQ

-235 AKDIALPE
+235 ANDIALPE
-243 VDIEERQ
+243 VDLEERQ

-260 PVGSEAHILGSLEGS
+260 PAGSEARILGSLEGS

-282 VVVMDQGSSDGL
+282 VVVIDQGRSDGV

-300 ELYQAGVKV
+300 ELYQAAVQVKAKQD
-309 SDKEGQF
+309 SSTFLSERSN
-316 TYQQEGSDAD
+316 TD
-326 VQLPSLKVGTLMVI
+326 VQLPSVKVGALMVI

-349 LITNSSAPIN
+349 LITNCSAPISA
-359 QEIIAVSPQSTSSE
+359 EVHALSPQAE
-373 PKTEVAQSTE
+373 PQTE
-383 QAQSVDDAS
+383 QPNVVQLSEQIDLVDDAS

>member
-1 MISPIPHYFFDQGSK
+1 
-16 VMARLTRYI
+16 MARLTRYI
-25 ACALLP
+25 AYALLP
-31 FTLLGE
+31 FTLLSGP
-37 SVMAD
+37 VTAD
-42 EQTPLTLK
+42 EQTPLALK
-50 QNAPT
+50 PNAPT

-83 QINPE
+83 QVNPE

-103 IWRDG
+103 FWRDG

-146 DRLIAQTAL
+146 DRLMAKTAL
-155 QQSVRVIGSSDGR
+155 QGSVRVIGSSEGR
-168 KYLTKQDQLY
+168 QYLTKQDQLY
-178 ITGVQTEKK
+178 ISGVHSEKK

-195 QYQRDDDV
+195 QYQRDDEV
-203 MVALRLVALGEL
+203 MVALRLVAVGEL

-221 FSGLSLQEQ
+221 FSGLSLLEQ

-235 AKDIALPE
+235 ANDIALPE
-243 VDIEERQ
+243 IDLEERQ

-260 PVGSEAHILGSLEGS
+260 PAGSEARILGSLEGS

-282 VVVMDQGSSDGL
+282 VVVIDQGRSDGV

-300 ELYQAGVKV
+300 ELYQAAVQVKAKQD
-309 SDKEGQF
+309 SSTFLSERSN
-316 TYQQEGSDAD
+316 TD
-326 VQLPSLKVGTLMVI
+326 VQLPSVKVGALMVI

-349 LITNSSAPIN
+349 LITNSLAPISA
-359 QEIIAVSPQSTSSE
+359 EVHALSPQAE
-373 PKTEVAQSTE
+373 PQTE
-383 QAQSVDDAS
+383 QPDVVQLSEQIDLVDDAS

>member
-1 MISPIPHYFFDQGSK
+1 
-16 VMARLTRYI
+16 MARLTRYI
-25 ACALLP
+25 AYALLP
-31 FTLLGE
+31 FTLLSGQ
-37 SVMAD
+37 VTAD
-42 EQTPLTLK
+42 EQTPLALK
-50 QNAPT
+50 PNAPT

-83 QINPE
+83 QVNPE
-88 IDNPHLIY
+88 IENPHLIY

-103 IWRDG
+103 FWRDG
-108 QPVLSLKP
+108 QPVLSVKP

-146 DRLIAQTAL
+146 DRLMAKTAL
-155 QQSVRVIGSSDGR
+155 QGSVRVIGSSEGR
-168 KYLTKQDQLY
+168 QYLTKQDQLY
-178 ITGVQTEKK
+178 ISGVHSKKK
-187 WGIYREVA
+187 WGIYRELA
-195 QYQRDDDV
+195 QYQRDDEV
-203 MVALRLVALGEL
+203 MVALRLVAVGEL

-235 AKDIALPE
+235 ANDIALPE
-243 VDIEERQ
+243 IDLEERQ

-260 PVGSEAHILGSLEGS
+260 PAGSEARILGSLEGS

-282 VVVMDQGSSDGL
+282 VVVIDQGRSDGV

-300 ELYQAGVKV
+300 ELYQAAVQVKAKQD
-309 SDKEGQF
+309 SSTFLSERSN
-316 TYQQEGSDAD
+316 TD
-326 VQLPSLKVGTLMVI
+326 VQLPSVKVGALMVI

-349 LITNSSAPIN
+349 LITNSSAPISA
-359 QEIIAVSPQSTSSE
+359 EVHALSPQVE
-373 PKTEVAQSTE
+373 PQTE
-383 QAQSVDDAS
+383 QPEVVQLSEQTDLVDDVS

>member
-235 AKDIALPE
+235 ANDIALPE

-250 LSTTFYPQPA
+250 LSMTFYPQPA

-300 ELYQAGVKV
+300 ELYQAGAKV
-309 SDKEGQF
+309 SDKKGQF

>member
-1 MISPIPHYFFDQGSK
+1 MISPIPRYFFDQGSK

-146 DRLIAQTAL
+146 DRLIAQAAL
-155 QQSVRVIGSSDGR
+155 QDSVRVIGSSDGR

-221 FSGLSLQEQ
+221 FSGLSLLEQ

-235 AKDIALPE
+235 ANDIALPE

-300 ELYQAGVKV
+300 ELYQAGAKV
-309 SDKEGQF
+309 SDKKGEF
-316 TYQQEGSDAD
+316 TYQQEGSDVD

>member
-1 MISPIPHYFFDQGSK
+1 
-16 VMARLTRYI
+16 MARLTRYI
-25 ACALLP
+25 AYALLP
-31 FTLLGE
+31 FTLLSGQ
-37 SVMAD
+37 VTAD
-42 EQTPLTLK
+42 EQTPLALK
-50 QNAPT
+50 PNAPT

-83 QINPE
+83 QVNPE

-103 IWRDG
+103 FWRDG

-146 DRLIAQTAL
+146 DRLMAKTAL
-155 QQSVRVIGSSDGR
+155 QGSVRVIGSSEGR
-168 KYLTKQDQLY
+168 QYLTKQDQLY
-178 ITGVQTEKK
+178 ISGVHSEKK

-195 QYQRDDDV
+195 QYQRDDEV
-203 MVALRLVALGEL
+203 MVALRLVAVGEL

-235 AKDIALPE
+235 ANDIALPE
-243 VDIEERQ
+243 IDLEERQ

-260 PVGSEAHILGSLEGS
+260 PAGSEARILGSLEGS

-282 VVVMDQGSSDGL
+282 VVVIDQGRSDGV

-300 ELYQAGVKV
+300 KLYQAAVQVKAKQD
-309 SDKEGQF
+309 SSTFLSERSN
-316 TYQQEGSDAD
+316 TD
-326 VQLPSLKVGTLMVI
+326 VQLPSVKVGALMVI

-349 LITNSSAPIN
+349 LITNSSAPIS
-359 QEIIAVSPQSTSSE
+359 AKVHALSPQAE
-373 PKTEVAQSTE
+373 PQTE
-383 QAQSVDDAS
+383 QPYVLQLSEQIDLVDDAS

>member
-1 MISPIPHYFFDQGSK
+1 
-16 VMARLTRYI
+16 MARLTRYI

-235 AKDIALPE
+235 ANDIALPE

-300 ELYQAGVKV
+300 ELYQAGAKV
-309 SDKEGQF
+309 SDKKGQF
-316 TYQQEGSDAD
+316 TYPQEGSDAD
-326 VQLPSLKVGTLMVI
+326 MQLPSLKVGTLMVI